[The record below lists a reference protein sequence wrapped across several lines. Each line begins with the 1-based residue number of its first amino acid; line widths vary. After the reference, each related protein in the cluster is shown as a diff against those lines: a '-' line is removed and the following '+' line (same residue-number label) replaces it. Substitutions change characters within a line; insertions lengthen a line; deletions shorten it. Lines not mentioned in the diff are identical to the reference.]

1 MIDTVMIQLGPK
13 IYLKKSSGGVI
24 SSSAARPRGT
34 SEDSITGKLIPVKRQ
49 PKNLRSSCR
58 MMIEKVMIQLGVYF
72 NRNGGGGGGTR
83 EELAML
89 RMQEAPKTNWES
101 RGCEKPKP
109 ESRQKPQSQKAS
121 GTGNAED
128 AKERNCECRGCEM
141 KSHKSHKN
149 PRKSHKSQK
158 AEKPPTLKNKNNS

>member
-1 MIDTVMIQLGPK
+1 MIEKSDDSMGIFLN
-13 IYLKKSSGGVI
+13 KKQRGGGT
-24 SSSAARPRGT
+24 SASAPRPHGT
-34 SEDSITGKLIPVKRQ
+34 SEASNTGKLIPVKRQ
-49 PKNLRSSCR
+49 PKNLKSSCP

-72 NRNGGGGGGTR
+72 NRKGGAER
-83 EELAML
+83 NL
-89 RMQEAPKTNWES
+89 RCRGCRKPRPKTNWES

-128 AKERNCECRGCEM
+128 AKERNCECRGCAM
-141 KSHKSHKN
+141 KGHKSHKN

-158 AEKPPTLKNKNNS
+158 AEKPPTLKNKNTS